1 VEVPPLPRVRQHD
14 DTGWDARQPVQAAAA
29 RGAVQAGGRT
39 ESAELMTRVAVIGTA
54 GRKTAADR
62 LDWLTFLLMRDAVL
76 AELQNIP
83 RPWELV
89 SGAAAWADH
98 VAVDL
103 FLSGDVD
110 RLELHLPCRFNGAI
124 FYGDSDE
131 ARTANHY
138 HQAFTA
144 RMPPGR
150 SSFSDLREAIMRG
163 ATIWQYEV
171 EGFKT
176 RNYTVGRVDVV
187 IAQTFGR
194 GSVPADGG
202 TKHCWDNSTAPV
214 KIHIPIG
221 ELQKPAPAQQS
232 LF

>member
-1 VEVPPLPRVRQHD
+1 
-14 DTGWDARQPVQAAAA
+14 
-29 RGAVQAGGRT
+29 
-39 ESAELMTRVAVIGTA
+39 MTRIAVIGTA

-62 LDWLTFLLMRDAVL
+62 LDWPTFLLMREAVL
-76 AELQNIP
+76 RELQNIP

-103 FLSGDVD
+103 FLGRKVD
-110 RLELHLPCRFNGAI
+110 RLELHLPCRFITETAHRVWIASHAGPAPRYLC
-124 FYGDSDE
+124 FDE
-131 ARTANHY
+131 HVEEGRIANRY
-138 HQAFTA
+138 HDAFSKHF
-144 RMPPGR
+144 PPTGVLPGYSR
-150 SSFSDLREAIMRG
+150 SLLDIDKAIMRG

-171 EGFKT
+171 EGFKA
-176 RNYTVGRVDVV
+176 RNYAVGRVDVV

-194 GSVPADGG
+194 GFVPADGG
-202 TKHCWDNSTAPV
+202 TAHTWRNSVAPL

>member
-1 VEVPPLPRVRQHD
+1 
-14 DTGWDARQPVQAAAA
+14 
-29 RGAVQAGGRT
+29 
-39 ESAELMTRVAVIGTA
+39 MTRIAVIGTA
-54 GRKTAADR
+54 GRKNAADR
-62 LDWLTFLLMRDAVL
+62 LDWPTFLLMREAVL
-76 AELQNIP
+76 RELQNIP

-103 FLSGDVD
+103 FLGGEVD

-124 FYGDSDE
+124 FYGASDE

-144 RMPPGR
+144 RMPPDR
-150 SSFSDLREAIMRG
+150 SSFTDLREAIMRG

-171 EGFKT
+171 EGFKA
-176 RNYTVGRVDVV
+176 RNYAVGRVEVV

-202 TKHCWDNSTAPV
+202 TAHTWRNSAAPI

-221 ELQKPAPAQQS
+221 ELHRAPPAQGS